1 MRRDEQS
8 SLDGGTREVE
18 DNQEFDVW
26 CSRIQVQF
34 FFFQGRKSEYLQQ
47 VLLKSKVGHR
57 LKLTAVLSNVG
68 VLTRA
73 ILVDWEGLKEGARK
87 QRSWKQ
93 FFPGVSLQR
102 VEHGAETDERNGVK
116 RKVF

>member
-1 MRRDEQS
+1 ME
-8 SLDGGTREVE
+8 LGTREVE
-18 DNQEFDVW
+18 DNQEFDVFESK
-26 CSRIQVQF
+26 CN

-57 LKLTAVLSNVG
+57 LNLTSVLSNVG

-73 ILVDWEGLKEGARK
+73 VLVDWQGLKEGAREE
-87 QRSWKQ
+87 RSWKQ

-102 VEHGAETDERNGVK
+102 GVEYRAVTDERNGVK